1 MPLHPHFANRA
12 ALLDGFD
19 SIEEAMRDPETAAK
33 LAAAFADDAVD
44 PGPTGDVR
52 DETLETPVGPVHVKV
67 YRPESLDGTGPAF
80 VWAHGGGFAGGS
92 IDMPEADI
100 VARELA
106 FLHDSLVISVD
117 YSLSNGTTVTYPLP
131 HQQVTEVVRWAR
143 RQSEALGY
151 DPARLA
157 LGGASA
163 GANLAFGATLELRA
177 RGEQLPASLVL
188 VYPLLHRTLV
198 TSAEL
203 EPELASALGPTRM
216 TQGIVDIMFGAY
228 TAGAEAPF
236 ASLDGNDLAGFPR
249 TLTIVSEYDDLRP
262 SGEAFHAQALAE
274 GVDASLY
281 VARGM
286 THGHLDRTR
295 AIEEIGAT
303 VRTIAGFIATR

>member
-33 LAAAFADDAVD
+33 LAAAFADDVVE
-44 PGPTGDVR
+44 PGPIGDVH
-52 DETLETPVGPVHVKV
+52 DEALDTPVGPLRVKI
-67 YRPESLDGTGPAF
+67 YRPESLDRTGPAF

-92 IDMPEADI
+92 IDMPEADT

-106 FLHDSLVISVD
+106 FLHDTLVISAD
-117 YSLSNGTTVTYPLP
+117 YSLSNGTSVTYPLP
-131 HQQVTEVVRWAR
+131 HRQMTEVVRWAR
-143 RQSEALGY
+143 RESEALGF

-163 GANLAFGATLELRA
+163 GANLAFGAMLELRA
-177 RGEQLPASLVL
+177 NGEQLPASLVV
-188 VYPLLHRTLV
+188 VYPLLHRTLA
-198 TSAEL
+198 TSPEL

-216 TQGIVDIMFGAY
+216 TQGVIDIMFGAY

-236 ASLDGNDLAGFPR
+236 ASLDDNDLTGFPR

-262 SGEAFHAQALAE
+262 SGEVFHSQAVTE

-286 THGHLDRTR
+286 THGHLDRMR
-295 AIEEIGAT
+295 EIEEVGAT
-303 VRTIAGFIATR
+303 VRTIAGFIHTR